1 MVKKVKI
8 MDRTAMMRSL
18 ARITHEIIER
28 NDGTDSL
35 CILGI
40 KNRGTVLSRIL
51 ADNLKKFGGIEIPC
65 GEIDTTMYRDDF
77 TMEEK
82 KRKATESYIPFD
94 ITDKAIVIVD
104 DVLYTGRTARA
115 AIEAIFSLGRPKAV
129 RLAVLVD
136 RGHREIPL
144 KPDFVGKSIPTSRR
158 EKIVVVTEGESEEEC
173 GVYIVGDEEGG
184 NA

>member
-1 MVKKVKI
+1 MKKVKI
-8 MDRTAMMRSL
+8 MDQATMMRSL

-28 NDGTDSL
+28 NDGADSL

-51 ADNLKKFGGIEIPC
+51 TENLKKFGEMDVPC

-77 TMEEK
+77 SPEEK
-82 KRKATESYIPFD
+82 RAKATESRIPCD
-94 ITDKAIVIVD
+94 ITGKTIIIVD

-115 AIEAIFSLGRPKAV
+115 AIEAVFALGRPKAV

-136 RGHREIPL
+136 RGHREIPIR
-144 KPDFVGKSIPTSRR
+144 PDFIGKSIPTSRQ
-158 EKIVVVTEGESEEEC
+158 EKIAVVMTDPKEEEC
-173 GVYIVGDEEGG
+173 GVFIVSNDEE
-184 NA
+184 A